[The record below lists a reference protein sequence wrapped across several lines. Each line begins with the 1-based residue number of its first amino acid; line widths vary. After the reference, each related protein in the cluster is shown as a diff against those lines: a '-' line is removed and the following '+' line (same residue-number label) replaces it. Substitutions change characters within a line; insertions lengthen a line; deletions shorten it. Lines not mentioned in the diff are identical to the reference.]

1 MEISDEVAVDLT
13 RRGDPDAF
21 RVLVDR
27 HSRAVFRLAWRMTAN
42 SHEAEDIVQET
53 FLRAYKQLK
62 RFDGRAAFGTWI
74 HRIAVNCSLDL
85 IRARKRRQETT
96 LGGPQ
101 EAGTSDKAS
110 KGDDRLFL
118 NLPSSDPSPE
128 RSLQSAQIRELLAQA
143 MQELSE
149 MERCA
154 FTLRHHDG
162 LGIEEISQALGVQP
176 NAAKHSIFRAL
187 KKLRRV
193 LEPALSSAKGVA

>member
-1 MEISDEVAVDLT
+1 
-13 RRGDPDAF
+13 
-21 RVLVDR
+21 
-27 HSRAVFRLAWRMTAN
+27 MTAN

-62 RFDGRAAFGTWI
+62 RFDGRAAFGTWV

-96 LGGPQ
+96 VGPH
-101 EAGTSDKAS
+101 EP
-110 KGDDRLFL
+110 GDDRFL
-118 NLPSSDPSPE
+118 LNVPASDPSPE
-128 RSLQSAQIRELLAQA
+128 RSVQSSQIRELLAHA
-143 MQELSE
+143 MRELSD

-162 LGIEEISQALGVQP
+162 LGIEEISRTLGVQP

-187 KKLRRV
+187 KKLRRI
-193 LEPALSSAKGVA
+193 LEPALNPAKGVV

>member
-1 MEISDEVAVDLT
+1 MEISDEAAVELT

-27 HSRAVFRLAWRMTAN
+27 HSRAVYRLAWRMTAN

-96 LGGPQ
+96 VDAP
-101 EAGTSDKAS
+101 EHAGLQA
-110 KGDDRLFL
+110 
-118 NLPSSDPSPE
+118 PAPDPS
-128 RSLQSAQIRELLAQA
+128 
-143 MQELSE
+143 
-149 MERCA
+149 
-154 FTLRHHDG
+154 
-162 LGIEEISQALGVQP
+162 
-176 NAAKHSIFRAL
+176 
-187 KKLRRV
+187 
-193 LEPALSSAKGVA
+193 

>member
-1 MEISDEVAVDLT
+1 MDISDEAAVDLT

-27 HSRAVFRLAWRMTAN
+27 HSRAVYRLAWRMTAN

-62 RFDGRAAFGTWI
+62 RFDGRAAFGTWV

-85 IRARKRRQETT
+85 IRARKRRQNET
-96 LGGPQ
+96 
-101 EAGTSDKAS
+101 D
-110 KGDDRLFL
+110 DDRI
-118 NLPSSDPSPE
+118 LPNVPASGPSPE
-128 RSLQSAQIRELLAQA
+128 RAVQSAQIRELLERA
-143 MQELSE
+143 MGELSE

-162 LGIEEISQALGVQP
+162 LGIEEISRALGVQP

-187 KKLRRV
+187 KKLRRE
-193 LEPALSSAKGVA
+193 LEPALNSAKGVA

>member
-1 MEISDEVAVDLT
+1 MDISDEAAVELT

-53 FLRAYKQLK
+53 FLRAYKQLQ
-62 RFDGRAAFGTWI
+62 RFDGRAAFGTWL

-85 IRARKRRQETT
+85 IRSRKRRQAQHE
-96 LGGPQ
+96 
-101 EAGTSDKAS
+101 K
-110 KGDDRLFL
+110 DDDLL
-118 NLPSSDPSPE
+118 VNVPTSDPSPE
-128 RSLQSAQIRELLAQA
+128 RSLQSTQIRELLATA

-162 LGIEEISQALGVQP
+162 LGIEEISRTLGVQP

-187 KKLRRV
+187 KKLRRI
-193 LEPALSSAKGVA
+193 LEPALASAKGIA

>member
-1 MEISDEVAVDLT
+1 MEISDEAAVEAT

-53 FLRAYKQLK
+53 FLRAYKQLQ
-62 RFDGRAAFGTWI
+62 RFDGRAAFGTWV

-85 IRARKRRQETT
+85 IRSRKRRQEIA
-96 LGGPQ
+96 LGSPQ
-101 EAGTSDKAS
+101 ENGSSD
-110 KGDDRLFL
+110 KGDDRLLL
-118 NLPSSDPSPE
+118 NVPSADPSPE
-128 RSLQSAQIRELLAQA
+128 RSLQSTQIRELLANA

-193 LEPALSSAKGVA
+193 LEPALASAKGVA

>member
-1 MEISDEVAVDLT
+1 MEISDEAAVELT

-53 FLRAYKQLK
+53 FLRAYKQLQ
-62 RFDGRAAFGTWI
+62 RFDGRAAFGTWV

-85 IRARKRRQETT
+85 IRARKRRQETN
-96 LGGPQ
+96 LGSSPGNGRPN
-101 EAGTSDKAS
+101 E
-110 KGDDRLFL
+110 KGDDRLLL
-118 NLPSSDPSPE
+118 NVPSADPSPE
-128 RSLQSAQIRELLAQA
+128 RSLQSTQIRELLANA

-162 LGIEEISQALGVQP
+162 LGIEEISRTLGVQP

-193 LEPALSSAKGVA
+193 LEPALASAKGVA

>member
-1 MEISDEVAVDLT
+1 MEISDEAAVDLT

-21 RVLVDR
+21 RILVSR
-27 HSRAVFRLAWRMTAN
+27 HSRAVYRLAWRMIGN

-62 RFDGRAAFGTWI
+62 RFDGRAAFGTWV

-85 IRARKRRQETT
+85 IRARKRRQ
-96 LGGPQ
+96 
-101 EAGTSDKAS
+101 A
-110 KGDDRLFL
+110 DDELPL
-118 NLPSSDPSPE
+118 NLPASDPSPE
-128 RSLQSAQIRELLAQA
+128 RSVQSAQIRELLALA
-143 MQELSE
+143 LRELSD

-162 LGIEEISQALGVQP
+162 FGIEEISRALGVQP

-187 KKLRRV
+187 KKLRRI
-193 LEPALSSAKGVA
+193 LEPALKPAKGVV

>member
-1 MEISDEVAVDLT
+1 MEISDEAAVELT

-42 SHEAEDIVQET
+42 AQEAEDVVQET
-53 FLRAYKQLK
+53 FLRAYKQLR
-62 RFDGRAAFGTWI
+62 RFDGRAAFGTWL
-74 HRIAVNCSLDL
+74 HRIAVNCSLDQ
-85 IRARKRRQETT
+85 IRSRKRRQEMPV
-96 LGGPQ
+96 GG
-101 EAGTSDKAS
+101 ASDGALDEKA
-110 KGDDRLFL
+110 DHFL
-118 NLPSSDPSPE
+118 MNVPSSDPSPE
-128 RSLQSAQIRELLAQA
+128 RSLQSTQIRELLNQA
-143 MQELSE
+143 MQELSD

-162 LGIEEISQALGVQP
+162 LGIDEISRALGVQP

-193 LEPALSSAKGVA
+193 LEPALASAKGTA

>member
-1 MEISDEVAVDLT
+1 MEISDQAAVELT
-13 RRGDPDAF
+13 QRGDPDAF

-27 HSRAVFRLAWRMTAN
+27 HSRAIYRLAWRMTAN

-53 FLRAYKQLK
+53 FLRAYKQLR

-85 IRARKRRQETT
+85 IRARKRRQESSP
-96 LGGPQ
+96 LGTKDMG
-101 EAGTSDKAS
+101 SDDR
-110 KGDDRLFL
+110 GDDRMLL
-118 NLPSSDPSPE
+118 NVPSADPSPE
-128 RSLQSAQIRELLAQA
+128 RSLQSAQIRELLAAA
-143 MQELSE
+143 MQELSD

-162 LGIEEISQALGVQP
+162 LGIEEISKTLGVQP

-193 LEPALSSAKGVA
+193 LEPALASAKGVA

>member
-1 MEISDEVAVDLT
+1 MDISDEAAVELT

-53 FLRAYKQLK
+53 FLRAYKQLH
-62 RFDGRAAFGTWI
+62 RFDGRAAFSTWV

-85 IRARKRRQETT
+85 IRSRKRRQETT
-96 LGGPQ
+96 VSSTPNPDN
-101 EAGTSDKAS
+101 E
-110 KGDDRLFL
+110 KGEDRLLL
-118 NLPSSDPSPE
+118 NIASADPSPE
-128 RSLQSAQIRELLAQA
+128 RSLQSTQIRELLAAA
-143 MQELSE
+143 MRELSE

-162 LGIEEISQALGVQP
+162 LGIEEISRTLGVQP

-187 KKLRRV
+187 KKLRRI
-193 LEPALSSAKGVA
+193 LEPALASAKGVA

>member
-1 MEISDEVAVDLT
+1 MEISDEAAVELT
-13 RRGDPDAF
+13 RSGDPDAF

-53 FLRAYKQLK
+53 FLRAYKQLQ
-62 RFDGRAAFGTWI
+62 RFDGRAAFGTWV
-74 HRIAVNCSLDL
+74 HRIAINCALDV

-96 LGGPQ
+96 LAGPQ
-101 EAGTSDKAS
+101 DSAAGSKAE
-110 KGDDRLFL
+110 DRLLL
-118 NLPSSDPSPE
+118 NLPSEDPSPE
-128 RSLQSAQIRELLAQA
+128 RSLQSMQIRELLAEA

-162 LGIEEISQALGVQP
+162 LGIEEISRALGVQP

-193 LEPALSSAKGVA
+193 LEPALASAKGVS

>member
-1 MEISDEVAVDLT
+1 MEISDVAAVDLT

-27 HSRAVFRLAWRMTAN
+27 HSRAVYRLAWRMTTN

-53 FLRAYKQLK
+53 FLRAYKQLH
-62 RFDGRAAFGTWI
+62 RFDGRAAFGTWL

-85 IRARKRRQETT
+85 IRSRKRRQETT
-96 LGGPQ
+96 LAASP
-101 EAGTSDKAS
+101 AAADDKAS
-110 KGDDRLFL
+110 DLL
-118 NLPSSDPSPE
+118 LTLQSSEPSPE
-128 RSLQSAQIRELLAQA
+128 RSLHSTQIRELLAAALQD
-143 MQELSE
+143 LSD

-162 LGIEEISQALGVQP
+162 LGIDEISRALGVQP

-193 LEPALSSAKGVA
+193 LEPALASAKGVS

>member
-1 MEISDEVAVDLT
+1 MEISDEAAVEMT

-21 RVLVDR
+21 RVLVER
-27 HSRAVFRLAWRMTAN
+27 HSRAVYRLGWRMTAN

-62 RFDGRAAFGTWI
+62 RFDGRAAFGTWL

-85 IRARKRRQETT
+85 IRTRKRRQETT
-96 LGGPQ
+96 TDLPDS
-101 EAGTSDKAS
+101 AGLQMPT
-110 KGDDRLFL
+110 
-118 NLPSSDPSPE
+118 SDPSPE
-128 RSLQSAQIRELLAQA
+128 RSMQSAQIRELLARA
-143 MQELSE
+143 MQDLSD

-162 LGIEEISQALGVQP
+162 LGIEEISRALGVQP

-187 KKLRRV
+187 KKLRRI
-193 LEPALSSAKGVA
+193 LEPALNSAKGVA

>member
-1 MEISDEVAVDLT
+1 MEISDEAAVELT

-21 RVLVDR
+21 RILVDR
-27 HSRAVFRLAWRMTAN
+27 HSRAVYRLAWRMTAN

-96 LGGPQ
+96 LTAPD
-101 EAGTSDKAS
+101 EAEGKRGAE
-110 KGDDRLFL
+110 RLL
-118 NLPSSDPSPE
+118 ANLPSADPSPE
-128 RSLQSAQIRELLAQA
+128 RSLQSVQIRELLDRA
-143 MQELSE
+143 MRDLSE

-187 KKLRRV
+187 KKLRRI
-193 LEPALSSAKGVA
+193 LEPALDAKGVA

>member
-1 MEISDEVAVDLT
+1 MEISDEAAVELT

-27 HSRAVFRLAWRMTAN
+27 HSRVVFRLAWRMTAN

-53 FLRAYKQLK
+53 FLRAYKQLH
-62 RFDGRAAFGTWI
+62 RFDGRAAFSTWV

-85 IRARKRRQETT
+85 IRSRKRRQEIA
-96 LGGPQ
+96 LGPPPENGSQ
-101 EAGTSDKAS
+101 EHT
-110 KGDDRLFL
+110 DDRLLL
-118 NLPSSDPSPE
+118 NVPASEPSPE
-128 RSLQSAQIRELLAQA
+128 RSLQSTQIRELLANA

-162 LGIEEISQALGVQP
+162 LGIEEISRVLGVQP

-193 LEPALSSAKGVA
+193 LEPALASAKGLA

>member
-1 MEISDEVAVDLT
+1 MEISDEAAVELT

-21 RVLVDR
+21 RILIDR
-27 HSRAVFRLAWRMTAN
+27 HSRAVYRLAWRMTAN

-62 RFDGRAAFGTWI
+62 RFDGRAAFGTWV
-74 HRIAVNCSLDL
+74 HRIAVNCSLNL

-96 LGGPQ
+96 APPD
-101 EAGTSDKAS
+101 GT
-110 KGDDRLFL
+110 GDGRVLL
-118 NLPSSDPSPE
+118 NLPASDPSPE
-128 RSLQSAQIRELLAQA
+128 RSVQSAQIRGLLARA
-143 MQELSE
+143 MQELSD

-162 LGIEEISQALGVQP
+162 LGIEEISRTLGVQP

-187 KKLRRV
+187 KKLRRI
-193 LEPALSSAKGVA
+193 LEPALNPAKGVW

>member
-1 MEISDEVAVDLT
+1 MEISDEAAVELT

-42 SHEAEDIVQET
+42 TSEAEDIVQET
-53 FLRAYKQLK
+53 FLRAYKQLR
-62 RFDGRAAFGTWI
+62 RFDGRAAFGTWV
-74 HRIAVNCSLDL
+74 HRIAVNCALDL

-96 LGGPQ
+96 LAQPV
-101 EAGTSDKAS
+101 EAGSREI
-110 KGDDRLFL
+110 GDDRLL
-118 NLPSSDPSPE
+118 VNMPSSEPSPE
-128 RSLQSAQIRELLAQA
+128 RSVQSTQIRELLAAA
-143 MQELSE
+143 MEELSD

-162 LGIEEISQALGVQP
+162 LGIEEISQTLGVQP

-193 LEPALSSAKGVA
+193 LQPALAKGVA

>member
-1 MEISDEVAVDLT
+1 MEISDEAAVELT

-27 HSRAVFRLAWRMTAN
+27 HSRAVYRLAWRMTTN

-53 FLRAYKQLK
+53 FLRAYKQLR
-62 RFDGRAAFGTWI
+62 RFDGRAAFGTWL

-85 IRARKRRQETT
+85 IRSRKRRQETT
-96 LGGPQ
+96 LSGARESGSNEP
-101 EAGTSDKAS
+101 A
-110 KGDDRLFL
+110 DDRVLL
-118 NLPSSDPSPE
+118 NVPSSDPSPE
-128 RSLQSAQIRELLAQA
+128 RSLQSTQIRELLAAA
-143 MQELSE
+143 MQELSD

-162 LGIEEISQALGVQP
+162 LGIEEISKTLGVQP

-193 LEPALSSAKGVA
+193 LEPALSAKGVA

>member
-1 MEISDEVAVDLT
+1 MEISDLAAAELT

-21 RVLVDR
+21 RVLVER
-27 HSRAVFRLAWRMTAN
+27 HSRAVYRLAWRMTGN

-85 IRARKRRQETT
+85 IRSRKRRQETSVDGPEN
-96 LGGPQ
+96 GGL
-101 EAGTSDKAS
+101 S
-110 KGDDRLFL
+110 
-118 NLPSSDPSPE
+118 LPASDPSPE
-128 RSLQSAQIRELLAQA
+128 RSVQSAQVRELLARA
-143 MQELSE
+143 MQELSA

-162 LGIEEISQALGVQP
+162 LGIEEIGRALGVQP

-187 KKLRRV
+187 RKLRRS
-193 LEPALSSAKGVA
+193 LEPALDSAKGVV

>member
-1 MEISDEVAVDLT
+1 MEISDEAAVELT

-27 HSRAVFRLAWRMTAN
+27 HSRTVYHLAWRMTAN

-74 HRIAVNCSLDL
+74 HRIAVNCSLDF
-85 IRARKRRQETT
+85 IRARKRRQDTAPVE
-96 LGGPQ
+96 
-101 EAGTSDKAS
+101 
-110 KGDDRLFL
+110 DDDAERVLD
-118 NLPSSDPSPE
+118 NLVSSDPSPE
-128 RSLQSAQIRELLAQA
+128 RSLQSLQIRELLERA
-143 MQELSE
+143 MQDLSE

-162 LGIEEISQALGVQP
+162 LGIEEISEALGVQP

-187 KKLRRV
+187 KKLRRL
-193 LEPALSSAKGVA
+193 LEPALAAKGVV